1 MEEVI
6 NGILIREVETK
17 NIMTKS
23 SLPVGGYS
31 VNPYVGCTH
40 ACKYCYASFMK
51 RFTGHKEEWGTFL
64 DVKHWPEIKNP
75 KKYAGQR
82 VVIGSVTD
90 GYNPQEEQF
99 GNTRKLLEQLIG
111 SDADILIC
119 TKSDLVVRDIDL
131 LKKLGRVTVSWSINT
146 LDENF
151 KNDMDSASSIEHRIA
166 AMKQVYEAGIRTVC
180 FVSPVFPGITDFEA
194 IFERVKD
201 QCDLFWLE
209 NLNLRGGFKKTIM
222 DYIAGKYPDLVP
234 LYDEIYN
241 KHNRSYFE
249 ALEVKAEKMAK
260 KYDCAFVDNE
270 MPYGR
275 VPQGHPVIVDY
286 FYHEEIRGTENTGK
300 RNLETGRMALNSL
313 IGVELHAP
321 TEIED
326 TISAVRADKDLWG
339 EGEIDRPELKMA
351 YARIKIAE
359 SSKKLTD
366 AKYKPQFY
374 IGVDGSYSAPG
385 YDFRSDL
392 DPNYAIYAK
401 VSVPLFEWGKRRD
414 EKRASS
420 FKVGMATDYLNQVT
434 DQVKLEV
441 ETARVSLSQ
450 TMEQVRLTEGSLS
463 KAFENE
469 RMALE
474 RYTEG
479 KASVIEV
486 IEAQTYRQASQLNH
500 VQAKVSAQGAYSEL
514 IRALNKY

>member
-1 MEEVI
+1 
-6 NGILIREVETK
+6 
-17 NIMTKS
+17 
-23 SLPVGGYS
+23 
-31 VNPYVGCTH
+31 
-40 ACKYCYASFMK
+40 
-51 RFTGHKEEWGTFL
+51 
-64 DVKHWPEIKNP
+64 
-75 KKYAGQR
+75 
-82 VVIGSVTD
+82 
-90 GYNPQEEQF
+90 
-99 GNTRKLLEQLIG
+99 
-111 SDADILIC
+111 
-119 TKSDLVVRDIDL
+119 
-131 LKKLGRVTVSWSINT
+131 
-146 LDENF
+146 
-151 KNDMDSASSIEHRIA
+151 
-166 AMKQVYEAGIRTVC
+166 
-180 FVSPVFPGITDFEA
+180 
-194 IFERVKD
+194 
-201 QCDLFWLE
+201 
-209 NLNLRGGFKKTIM
+209 
-222 DYIAGKYPDLVP
+222 
-234 LYDEIYN
+234 
-241 KHNRSYFE
+241 
-249 ALEVKAEKMAK
+249 
-260 KYDCAFVDNE
+260 
-270 MPYGR
+270 
-275 VPQGHPVIVDY
+275 
-286 FYHEEIRGTENTGK
+286 
-300 RNLETGRMALNSL
+300 MALNSL

-326 TISAVRADKDLWG
+326 TISVVRADKDLWG

-374 IGVDGSYSAPG
+374 IGVDGSYSSPC

>member
-1 MEEVI
+1 
-6 NGILIREVETK
+6 
-17 NIMTKS
+17 
-23 SLPVGGYS
+23 
-31 VNPYVGCTH
+31 
-40 ACKYCYASFMK
+40 
-51 RFTGHKEEWGTFL
+51 
-64 DVKHWPEIKNP
+64 
-75 KKYAGQR
+75 
-82 VVIGSVTD
+82 
-90 GYNPQEEQF
+90 
-99 GNTRKLLEQLIG
+99 
-111 SDADILIC
+111 
-119 TKSDLVVRDIDL
+119 
-131 LKKLGRVTVSWSINT
+131 
-146 LDENF
+146 
-151 KNDMDSASSIEHRIA
+151 
-166 AMKQVYEAGIRTVC
+166 
-180 FVSPVFPGITDFEA
+180 
-194 IFERVKD
+194 
-201 QCDLFWLE
+201 
-209 NLNLRGGFKKTIM
+209 
-222 DYIAGKYPDLVP
+222 
-234 LYDEIYN
+234 
-241 KHNRSYFE
+241 
-249 ALEVKAEKMAK
+249 
-260 KYDCAFVDNE
+260 
-270 MPYGR
+270 
-275 VPQGHPVIVDY
+275 
-286 FYHEEIRGTENTGK
+286 
-300 RNLETGRMALNSL
+300 
-313 IGVELHAP
+313 
-321 TEIED
+321 
-326 TISAVRADKDLWG
+326 
-339 EGEIDRPELKMA
+339 MA

-420 FKVGMATDYLNQVT
+420 TDYLNQVT

>member
-1 MEEVI
+1 MLKKYILVLFSLCVSSVAVSQQNPLLEKYRSMAVEYSHDLKAADKNIAASLELEKAAQKDLYPKLSGGANFQYTGNPLQLTLDLPSMGNPVTFEGKDMKYGASVSLLQPIYTGGRLLETIRMAKYRHNVSGFQEEYI
-6 NGILIREVETK
+6 RSGIYLQTDMQYWNTVARTEIVRISDDYRNSVSSLTQTIRERVE
-17 NIMTKS
+17 
-23 SLPVGGYS
+23 
-31 VNPYVGCTH
+31 
-40 ACKYCYASFMK
+40 
-51 RFTGHKEEWGTFL
+51 
-64 DVKHWPEIKNP
+64 
-75 KKYAGQR
+75 AGL
-82 VVIGSVTD
+82 TD
-90 GYNPQEEQF
+90 RQ
-99 GNTRKLLEQLIG
+99 
-111 SDADILIC
+111 
-119 TKSDLVVRDIDL
+119 DL
-131 LKKLGRVTVSWSINT
+131 L
-146 LDENF
+146 
-151 KNDMDSASSIEHRIA
+151 M
-166 AMKQVYEAGIRTVC
+166 M
-180 FVSPVFPGITDFEA
+180 
-194 IFERVKD
+194 
-201 QCDLFWLE
+201 
-209 NLNLRGGFKKTIM
+209 
-222 DYIAGKYPDLVP
+222 
-234 LYDEIYN
+234 
-241 KHNRSYFE
+241 
-249 ALEVKAEKMAK
+249 EVKLNEAEYQLLQA
-260 KYDCAFVDNE
+260 
-270 MPYGR
+270 
-275 VPQGHPVIVDY
+275 
-286 FYHEEIRGTENTGK
+286 K